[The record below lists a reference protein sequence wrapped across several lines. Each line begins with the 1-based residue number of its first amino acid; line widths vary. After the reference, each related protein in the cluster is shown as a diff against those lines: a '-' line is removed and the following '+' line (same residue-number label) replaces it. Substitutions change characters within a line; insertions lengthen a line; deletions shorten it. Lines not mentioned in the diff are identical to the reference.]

1 MHKILFCLLLWGSF
15 LPNTW
20 ADVNIT
26 TTIRPLQLI
35 AETIVQDHGTVT
47 AIIAAN
53 QSPHHYV
60 MSPSNRLALAE
71 ADLLVWIGPTFET
84 YLADF
89 FVPLKDSR
97 KLLTVSEDENL
108 IRHDIVPGQLDA
120 HLWLDSRNAVLIAES
135 ISRAASEQDSAH
147 AAVFREN
154 LNRFKASIDSLNIE
168 IEAAVAASPRAG
180 YAVYHNAYQYFEKQ
194 FGLEHQF
201 ALLRNPEVQPG
212 IREIVAV
219 RRRFAE
225 EKPRC
230 LLLEPDSNPDL
241 VATAVAG
248 QQLTTL
254 TVDLLGHKVSSHQ
267 AATQSGYI
275 ELMKNVANDFVSCL
289 Y

>member
-15 LPNTW
+15 FPNVW
-20 ADVNIT
+20 AEVNIT

-35 AETIVQDHGTVT
+35 AETIVQQHGTVT
-47 AIIAAN
+47 TIIAAN

-60 MSPSNRLALAE
+60 MSPSDRVALAE
-71 ADLLVWIGPTFET
+71 ADILVWIGPTFES

-89 FVPLKDSR
+89 FAALKDSR
-97 KLLTVSEDENL
+97 TLLTVSDDENL
-108 IRHDIVPGQLDA
+108 IQHEIVAGQLDA

-147 AAVFREN
+147 AAVFRQN
-154 LNRFKASIDSLNIE
+154 LNRFKATIDSLNTE
-168 IEAAVAASPRAG
+168 IEAAVAASPRAA

-194 FGLEHQF
+194 FGLQHQF
-201 ALLRNPEVQPG
+201 ALLRDPEVQPG
-212 IREIVAV
+212 IRDIVAV

-225 EKPRC
+225 EAPRC
-230 LLLEPDSNPDL
+230 LLLEPDSNLDL

-248 QQLTTL
+248 HQLTTV
-254 TVDLLGHKVSSHQ
+254 TVDLLGYKVSSNQ
-267 AATQSGYI
+267 TATQSGYV